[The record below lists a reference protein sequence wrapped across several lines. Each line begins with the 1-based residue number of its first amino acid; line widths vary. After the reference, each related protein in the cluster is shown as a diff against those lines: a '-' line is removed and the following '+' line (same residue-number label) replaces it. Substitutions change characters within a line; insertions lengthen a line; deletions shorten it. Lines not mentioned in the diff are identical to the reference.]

1 MKRSTNHSFSGKHI
15 FVYMEAEDFYTPP
28 EIFKLKRKWQIA
40 LRRYVLEEKASPA
53 YAKYF
58 GLPIT
63 LFREWIEMQFD
74 SFTNWD
80 NFSQNWQ
87 FDHIVPVAYFNF
99 KNKRDLELC
108 WNFTNI
114 RIEKINLN
122 RNRGHRVDVI
132 AAKAYFSDILRKT
145 GYQVCQEMIQKIES
159 VEISQISS
167 NDSLESFIVK
177 HFDTL
182 TELSKFSESDFER
195 VNQGMSIEDFIA
207 EAKMLAK
214 FGK

>member
-1 MKRSTNHSFSGKHI
+1 
-15 FVYMEAEDFYTPP
+15 MEAEGFCTPS
-28 EIFKLKRKWQIA
+28 ELFKLKRKWQIA
-40 LRRYVLEEKASPA
+40 LRRYVLEKQASLA

-74 SFTNWD
+74 SSTNWD

-114 RIEKINLN
+114 RVEKINLN

-132 AAKAYFSDILRKT
+132 AAKAYFSDIFNKT
-145 GYQVCQEMIQKIES
+145 GYQLCQEMIQKIES
-159 VEISQISS
+159 IEISQINS
-167 NDSLESFIVK
+167 NDVLESFIIK

-195 VNQGMSIEDFIA
+195 INLGMSIEDLIA
-207 EAKMLAK
+207 EAKMLAR

>member
-1 MKRSTNHSFSGKHI
+1 
-15 FVYMEAEDFYTPP
+15 METKDSCTPAET
-28 EIFKLKRKWQIA
+28 FKLKRKWQIA
-40 LRRYVLEEKASPA
+40 LRRYVLERQASLA

-74 SFTNWD
+74 SSTNWD
-80 NFSQNWQ
+80 NFSENWQ

-122 RNRGHRVDVI
+122 RNTGHRVDVI
-132 AAKAYFSDILRKT
+132 AAKAYFSDIFDKT
-145 GYQVCQEMIQKIES
+145 GYKLCQEMIQKIES
-159 VEISQISS
+159 IEISQISS
-167 NDSLESFIVK
+167 NDVLESFIIK
-177 HFDTL
+177 NFSTL

-195 VNQGMSIEDFIA
+195 VNMGMSIDDLIT